1 MQLTYNNLDEPTSI
15 LTFSDVPNILKVSE
29 DTTGTNCIINLF
41 FEGNLRQSVTADS
54 QYYITIMGETVSN
67 VMAPDMGRNK
77 RFYISGDEDS
87 TAMNVAMA
95 LRNCSNIAANYDVMV
110 QGPDIYI
117 KAKTFGRKGLNSSS
131 LLTNIPSDNL
141 SMNFTD
147 GESYSILFNSKI
159 MVDVYSGT
167 SISLDNY
174 VTTLEKYFYGNECAF
189 NMSPMLATLSE
200 FGKTVPYVL
209 DVNMIAETGEWQ
221 QIGLESGLTTV
232 GYKCN
237 GSQNFK
243 YAQGCDFLLNAKYGN
258 KKQILYTY
266 DSLIPFSVLLG
277 DDRSGFNVAVS
288 VKDSAFNE
296 IYAYTSIGRR
306 DSESVIKDTNAS
318 IPQEYFTS
326 AYYVDVQIDTN
337 EPIRFNV
344 IKPLKA
350 TEYFQRV
357 YWRNEYG
364 GISFFDFTG
373 SKSETNSINITT
385 YEKNVFDYY
394 TTYAYEKKK
403 IYQNNNEKSVKLT
416 SHLMEENGK
425 YIFDSLAKSKRV
437 WTDVAGSTYYIIPTN
452 IEVNEDQN
460 YNGIFTCTLTY
471 KYSAE

>member
-1 MQLTYNNLDEPTSI
+1 MQLTYNNIEEPTNI

-29 DTTGTNCIINLF
+29 DTTGTYAVINLF
-41 FEGNLRQSVTADS
+41 FEGNLRQTVTADS
-54 QYYITIMGETVSN
+54 QYYVTIMGETVSN
-67 VMAPDMGRNK
+67 VMSPSLSNNK
-77 RFYISGDEDS
+77 RFYIDANEDC

-95 LRNCSNIAANYDVMV
+95 LRNCSSIAANYNVV
-110 QGPDIYI
+110 AHGPDIYLT
-117 KAKTFGRKGLNSSS
+117 AKTIGKKNINSSK
-131 LLTNIPSDNL
+131 LLTNIPSEHL
-141 SMNFTD
+141 SMNYTD
-147 GESYSILFNSKI
+147 GESYSVLFNSKI
-159 MVDVYSGT
+159 TVDVYSGT
-167 SISLDNY
+167 TFAIENY

-200 FGKTVPYVL
+200 FGKSTPYL
-209 DVNMIAETGEWQ
+209 LNVNMITENGQWQ
-221 QIGLESGLTTV
+221 QIGAESGLTTV
-232 GYKCN
+232 GYHCN
-237 GSQNFK
+237 GSDKFK
-243 YAQGCDFLLNAKYGN
+243 YAQGCDFLINRKYGN
-258 KKQILYTY
+258 KKQVFYTY

-296 IYAYTSIGRR
+296 LYTYTSIGRR
-306 DSESVIKDTNAS
+306 SSESVLVDWNVS
-318 IPQEYFTS
+318 IPSQYFTS
-326 AYYVDVQIDTN
+326 AYYVDVQIDSN

-373 SKSETNSINITT
+373 AKTETQSVNIDT

-394 TTYAYEKKK
+394 TTYAFEKKR
-403 IYQNNNEKSVKLT
+403 IYKNDSEKSVKLT

-425 YIFDSLAKSKRV
+425 YIFASLAKSKRV

-460 YNGIFTCTLTY
+460 YNGIFTANLTY